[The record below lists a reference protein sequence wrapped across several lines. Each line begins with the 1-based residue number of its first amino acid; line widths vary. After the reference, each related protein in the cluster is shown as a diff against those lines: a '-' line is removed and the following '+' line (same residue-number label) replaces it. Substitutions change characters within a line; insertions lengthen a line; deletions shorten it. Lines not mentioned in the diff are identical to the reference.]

1 MTHSLHREGSIDSL
15 ENDYVLFIFPAR
27 GLNYAGS
34 KLKVRRLL
42 EFVYQTGPCNMIVS
56 TLRRNLY
63 CRVPPEEMLDSIQ
76 DGTRVFAVFDSK
88 KKIKDI
94 LIRIKEADQG
104 ISIIVSGLIDRVR
117 QYTTEMRLDPH
128 TINLSL
134 GVLGDTDRLP
144 PPDIRQ
150 YTTMCG
156 HGMVSPNLVR
166 DIVRKVKTKKTNPW
180 EAGVTLA
187 SPCTCGI
194 VNPHRSEKLLNDT
207 VPIYT
212 VTRW

>member
-1 MTHSLHREGSIDSL
+1 MTHSLHREGSTDSL

-27 GLNYAGS
+27 GFNYTGS
-34 KLKVRRLL
+34 KSKIHRLL
-42 EFVYQTGPCNMIVS
+42 EFVYQTGPCNLIVS

-63 CRVPPEEMLDSIQ
+63 SKIPPEDMLDSIQ
-76 DGTRVFAVFDSK
+76 DGTRVFSVFDSK

-94 LIRIKEADQG
+94 LMRIKEADEG

-117 QYTTEMRLDPH
+117 QFTGEMGFDPH

-134 GVLGDTDRLP
+134 GVLGKSDSLP

-156 HGMVSPNLVR
+156 HGLVSPNLVR
-166 DIVRKVKTKKTNPW
+166 DVVRKIKTCKASSWN
-180 EAGVTLA
+180 ASVTIA
-187 SPCTCGI
+187 SPCSCGI
-194 VNPHRSEKLLNDT
+194 VNPHRSEKLLKDT
-207 VPIYT
+207 APVYT
-212 VTRW
+212 VSRW